1 MPGRA
6 GRRGPIISREND
18 VLSRS
23 AEQQFVRG
31 LCKVDFTSCLNEAFC
46 HLPAAIWTRHPA
58 PSNLTDAAAVT
69 GPRFFS
75 LFHVN
80 FPVTDWTFS

>member
-23 AEQQFVRG
+23 AEQQLVRG
-31 LCKVDFTSCLNEAFC
+31 FCKVNLSSCLNEAFC
-46 HLPAAIWTRHPA
+46 HLPAAIWTRHPG

-69 GPRFFS
+69 GPRFLFAFPCQFS
-75 LFHVN
+75 SH
-80 FPVTDWTFS
+80 